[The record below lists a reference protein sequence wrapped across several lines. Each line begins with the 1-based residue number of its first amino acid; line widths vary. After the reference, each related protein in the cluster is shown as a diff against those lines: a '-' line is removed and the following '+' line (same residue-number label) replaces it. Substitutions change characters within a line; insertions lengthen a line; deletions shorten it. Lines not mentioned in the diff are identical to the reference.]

1 MSITE
6 PARPPSR
13 RFIAALIGL
22 ALLAAA
28 VRLIPGPRI
37 IDDAYI
43 TYRYAANLA
52 AGYGLAY
59 NPGEPVLGT
68 TTPLY
73 ALLLTPAAL
82 LGGPAALPIVS
93 PMLNALL
100 DAANVVLLALIARRL
115 LGEDLPGLLLGM
127 LWAVAPRSVTFAI
140 GGMETALAVALML
153 GAFALWLN
161 GRSRPAAAL
170 TALATLTRPDA
181 LIWAGPLA
189 LGMIVD
195 RWRRTQGKPLARL
208 PWAELGTYL
217 AMIMPW
223 LIYST
228 LTYGSPLPHS
238 ITAKSVAY
246 YLPPTHALTA
256 LVQQF
261 STPFAEFEAFGPP
274 GAMAGSVIYAGLF
287 VVGSLRLIRRDA
299 RTVAL
304 IAYPPLFWLAF
315 GLANPLMFRWYTTPP
330 LAIFMLA
337 LIGGVTTFTQALRSA
352 SARRA
357 ALAVPGLLWLGM
369 SLNAWVLHPAHGP
382 NRPAPAMA
390 WIELELQ
397 YEQAGRSLAP
407 YVGPDTVIAAG
418 DIGAVGW
425 YSGARILDT
434 LGLVSPGS
442 TAYYPLPPS
451 MIAGM
456 AYAVAPDL
464 ILEKRPDYLVILEIY
479 GRRGLLLDPR
489 FKQSYRLVE
498 RIESDVYE
506 SDGMLIYAR
515 RDVPAP

>member
-1 MSITE
+1 M
-6 PARPPSR
+6 PR
-13 RFIAALIGL
+13 RFTAALIGL
-22 ALLAAA
+22 ALLAIAA
-28 VRLIPGPRI
+28 RLIPGPRI

-52 AGYGLAY
+52 AGHGLVY

-73 ALLLTPAAL
+73 ALLLVPAAL
-82 LGGPAALPIVS
+82 LGGPAALPVVS
-93 PMLNALL
+93 PILNTLV
-100 DAANVVLLALIARRL
+100 DAANVVLLALLARRL
-115 LGEDLPGLLLGM
+115 LGENLPGLLAGM

-153 GAFALWLN
+153 AAFTLWLG

-189 LGMIVD
+189 LGMIVE
-195 RWRRTQGKPLARL
+195 RWRSTQGKPLARL
-208 PWAELGTYL
+208 PWAELGVYL
-217 AMIMPW
+217 AVVLPW
-223 LIYST
+223 VIYGT

-238 ITAKSVAY
+238 IAAKSAAY
-246 YLPPTHALTA
+246 DLPPTHALTA

-261 STPFAEFEAFGPP
+261 STPFVEFEAFGPG

-287 VVGSLRLIRRDA
+287 AVGSLHLIRRDGRA
-299 RTVAL
+299 AAL
-304 IAYPPLFWLAF
+304 VAYPALFWLAF

-330 LAIFMLA
+330 LAVFMLA
-337 LIGGVTTFTQALRSA
+337 LIGGVTAFTQALRSA
-352 SARRA
+352 PARHAVLGA
-357 ALAVPGLLWLGM
+357 AGALWLGM
-369 SLNAWVLHPAHGP
+369 SLNAWTLHPDHGP
-382 NRPAPAMA
+382 DRPAPSMA
-390 WIELELQ
+390 WIALELQ
-397 YEQAGRSLAP
+397 YERAARLLAP
-407 YVGPDTVIAAG
+407 YVEPDTVIAAG

-434 LGLVSPGS
+434 LGLVSPQS
-442 TAYYPLPPS
+442 TAYYPLPAS

-464 ILEKRPDYLVILEIY
+464 ILEERPDYLIILEIY

-489 FKQSYRLVE
+489 FEQSYRLIE
-498 RIESDVYE
+498 RIESDVYD

-515 RDVPAP
+515 RDMPAP